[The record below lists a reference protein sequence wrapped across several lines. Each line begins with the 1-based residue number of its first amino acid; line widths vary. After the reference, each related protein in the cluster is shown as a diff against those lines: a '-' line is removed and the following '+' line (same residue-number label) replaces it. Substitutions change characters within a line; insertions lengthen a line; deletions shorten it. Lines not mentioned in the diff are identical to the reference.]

1 MKIILTTGFCVWL
14 SLLACAQQL
23 DVPVSSP
30 LQQIR
35 QDISLSFVAVE
46 YSRPSARNRVVFG
59 DLVPFDKVWRT
70 GANQS
75 TKITFGEGI
84 FLEGNRVPA
93 GKYALYTIPGKTEW
107 TIILSKNTTWWG
119 AYEYTDAE
127 DVLRFKVRPVSLS
140 SPVET
145 LTVAFDNVN
154 QNSTVMTISW
164 ERTRVAISVKADN
177 DAQVTKNIQD
187 AMDPRDKRPYIAAAN
202 YYYENDK
209 DLNKALEW
217 INKSLEIDP
226 KAYWA
231 VLLKGKIQLKLK
243 DKEGAADSA
252 TKVIAL
258 AKADKSD
265 EYISL
270 GEKLLI
276 DAKTKK

>member
-14 SLLACAQQL
+14 SFLACSQQL

-59 DLVPFDKVWRT
+59 DLVPYDKVWRT

-84 FLEGNRVPA
+84 FLEGNRIPA
-93 GKYALYTIPGKTEW
+93 GKYALYTIPGKMEW
-107 TIILSKNTTWWG
+107 TIILSRNTTWWG

-127 DVLRFKVRPVSLS
+127 DALRFKVRPESIS
-140 SPVET
+140 SPLET
-145 LTVAFDNVN
+145 LTIVFDNVSP
-154 QNSTVMTISW
+154 NSAVMTIAW
-164 ERTRVAISVKADN
+164 ERTRVAINVKADN

-187 AMDPRDKRPYIAAAN
+187 AMDPQDKRPYIAAAN

-231 VLLKGKIQLKLK
+231 ILLKGKIQLKLK
-243 DKEGAADSA
+243 DKEGAAASA
-252 TKVIAL
+252 TKVIVL
-258 AKADKSD
+258 AKEDKSD

-270 GEKLLI
+270 GEKLLF

>member
-1 MKIILTTGFCVWL
+1 MKKILTTAFLWL
-14 SLLACAQQL
+14 SFQAIAQQL

-35 QDISLSFVAVE
+35 QDISLSFVTLE

-59 DLVPFDKVWRT
+59 DLVPYDKVWRT

-84 FLEGNRVPA
+84 QLEGNQISP

-119 AYEYTDAE
+119 AYGYTDTE
-127 DVLRFKVRPVSLS
+127 DVLRFKVRSESLS
-140 SPVET
+140 LPLET
-145 LTVAFDNVN
+145 LTIGFDKLT
-154 QNSTVMTISW
+154 QNSAIMTIAW
-164 ERTRVAISVKADN
+164 EKTRVPVKVKADN
-177 DAQVTKNIQD
+177 DAQVMKNIQD
-187 AMDPRDKRPYIAAAN
+187 AMDPRDRRPYIAAAN
-202 YYYENDK
+202 YYYEIDK

-217 INKSLEIDP
+217 INKSLEMEP

-231 VLLKGKIQLKLK
+231 VLLKGKIQLKLN
-243 DKEGAADSA
+243 DKEGAAASA
-252 TKVIAL
+252 TKVISL
-258 AKADKSD
+258 AKEDKSD

-270 GEKLLI
+270 GEKLLA
-276 DAKTKK
+276 DAKAK